1 MLISEL
7 FALIFMILYQ
17 NNFLFIFYLFPY
29 KFIHYMISFMKQLL
43 MSYNW
48 YVVISSSSYKFLT
61 TNELFKY

>member
-29 KFIHYMISFMKQLL
+29 KFIHYIFYETIIYVLQLICCDFVFVL
-43 MSYNW
+43 QN
-48 YVVISSSSYKFLT
+48 L
-61 TNELFKY
+61 ND